1 MKIRKTS
8 INASSSSGVERYYDV
23 YTDMKDIDAELF
35 QYDIDAD
42 EFIAEQQELLDE
54 YGMEFVGIGVAK
66 EEYYDMLADNGE
78 EFVTVA
84 KDDKGQLQ
92 YGIFIHDDFCPVSI
106 SRFDDMYYDEDDYE
120 EEDY

>member
-8 INASSSSGVERYYDV
+8 ISASFSSGIERYYDV

-35 QYDIDAD
+35 QYDIDTD
-42 EFIAEQQELLDE
+42 EFISEQEDLLAE

-66 EEYYDMLADNGE
+66 EAYYDMLADNGE

-92 YGIFIHDDFCPVSI
+92 YGMFIHDDFCPVSI

-120 EEDY
+120 EEEY